1 MIIVLF
7 SMNKSQISNNLG
19 HKIKVEKCQFLF
31 ENMKIRNNTD
41 ISTCI
46 KVCGQNMT
54 TDQATHHILA
64 HVGLNKNVPSLAF
77 ELTIC

>member
-1 MIIVLF
+1 MFNWDKLVISHHGLMIILLF

-41 ISTCI
+41 IATCI

-54 TDQATHHILA
+54 T
-64 HVGLNKNVPSLAF
+64 
-77 ELTIC
+77 